1 MGQVK
6 NASAIAEAEGVTRAR
21 VCQLLR
27 LLRLAPEVLADL
39 DDVEGTGA
47 VPSEAKLRRLARFEV
62 HEEQLAEYQ
71 DLVEAEQTPKKV
83 RQLYR
88 RGFQHLFAEGRKLA
102 AILEAGEARSYQDLG
117 RQVGLSGDR
126 VGQLVRL
133 TGLDPSIIEVLDV
146 PAEDLPA
153 GVTKKLLRKLA
164 AEPDVAA
171 QRRMLAGHLL
181 SGSCALGRQQL
192 LRRPAR
198 QSG

>member
-27 LLRLAPEVLADL
+27 LLRLAPEVLAAL